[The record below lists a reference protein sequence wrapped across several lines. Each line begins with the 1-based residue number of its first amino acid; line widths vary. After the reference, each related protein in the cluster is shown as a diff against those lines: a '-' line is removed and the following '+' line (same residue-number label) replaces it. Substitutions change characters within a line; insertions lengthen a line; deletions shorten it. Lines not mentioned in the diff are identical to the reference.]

1 MIDRQRLGLVSA
13 LGLTQ
18 TLAWA
23 SSYYLPAIIADRMAR
38 DTGVSTTWI
47 FAAFSISLAISGL
60 LGPRVG
66 RTIDLLG
73 GRGVLAV
80 SNLIFAAG
88 LVLLAVA
95 QGPVTLAMAWLVLG
109 MGMGLGLYDT
119 AFATLG
125 RIYGE
130 TARGAITGITLI
142 AGFASTIGWPLTA
155 WGAEALGWRDTC
167 LAWAIAHIVIGLPLN
182 LLFIPKAAKPPASAQ
197 KAALPQI
204 AMDRTMWLLAF
215 AFAAGWTVSTAM
227 AAHLPRILEAA
238 GATTVQAVAAG
249 ALIGPAQV
257 AARVLEA
264 SFLSRFHP
272 LLSARLSTL
281 THPIGAALLLLGG
294 GGLFSSAFTL
304 LHGAGNGILTI
315 ARGTVPLA
323 VFGPENYG
331 YRLGLIGA
339 PARITQAAAPL
350 LFGVLIERWGA
361 GVLYV
366 SSALCLCACLS
377 LALVRPTS
385 SGSAA
390 TP

>member
-60 LGPRVG
+60 LGPQVG

-88 LVLLAVA
+88 LVLLAVS
-95 QGPVTLAMAWLVLG
+95 QGSVTLAMAWLVLG

-130 TARGAITGITLI
+130 AARGAITGITLI

-167 LAWAIAHIVIGLPLN
+167 LAWAVAHIVIGLPLN
-182 LLFIPKAAKPPASAQ
+182 LLFIPKAAKPPASAPM
-197 KAALPQI
+197 AALPQI
-204 AMDRTMWLLAF
+204 AMDRTMWLLAS
-215 AFAAGWTVSTAM
+215 AFADRKSV
-227 AAHLPRILEAA
+227 
-238 GATTVQAVAAG
+238 V
-249 ALIGPAQV
+249 
-257 AARVLEA
+257 
-264 SFLSRFHP
+264 
-272 LLSARLSTL
+272 
-281 THPIGAALLLLGG
+281 
-294 GGLFSSAFTL
+294 
-304 LHGAGNGILTI
+304 
-315 ARGTVPLA
+315 
-323 VFGPENYG
+323 
-331 YRLGLIGA
+331 
-339 PARITQAAAPL
+339 
-350 LFGVLIERWGA
+350 
-361 GVLYV
+361 
-366 SSALCLCACLS
+366 
-377 LALVRPTS
+377 
-385 SGSAA
+385 
-390 TP
+390 